1 MLDFG
6 KFYVDGNYVDEAPD
20 VTKKNYLGVDMGK
33 GSTEDDK
40 KRSVVNEAF
49 TTEECVTQT
58 AKEAY
63 MKILDKVGASFR
75 RDILDVRIIKDV
87 WNRTGK
93 FIDVQGDF
101 PHGTDYELTVTAW
114 PSLQSLP
121 APADTDKDGMPDEWE
136 KKHGLNPNDPA
147 DASQNKLDKHYTN
160 IEVYI
165 NSIVK

>member
-1 MLDFG
+1 MGVLDFG

-75 RDILDVRIIKDV
+75 RDILDVNTFEFVTDSLIKVCRHDAIQAEQCTYLV
-87 WNRTGK
+87 HFAGRCAVKTAEFKKLKPMCEALLERG
-93 FIDVQGDF
+93 
-101 PHGTDYELTVTAW
+101 LTA
-114 PSLQSLP
+114 
-121 APADTDKDGMPDEWE
+121 K
-136 KKHGLNPNDPA
+136 
-147 DASQNKLDKHYTN
+147 
-160 IEVYI
+160 IE
-165 NSIVK
+165 